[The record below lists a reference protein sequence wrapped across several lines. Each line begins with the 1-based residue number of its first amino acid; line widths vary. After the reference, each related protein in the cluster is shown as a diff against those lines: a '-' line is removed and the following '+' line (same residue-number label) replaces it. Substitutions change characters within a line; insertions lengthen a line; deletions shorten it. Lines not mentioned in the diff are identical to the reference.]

1 MYRVLII
8 EHIVHQILP
17 IPIYLYTTNVIL
29 LYMTSENI
37 KITRSYTMR
46 REVIRMLDKIRE
58 ERGISSSWI
67 VNEAVIEY
75 VNKKYDV
82 E

>member
-1 MYRVLII
+1 M
-8 EHIVHQILP
+8 
-17 IPIYLYTTNVIL
+17 PIYLYTTNAIL
-29 LYMTSENI
+29 LYMISENT

-46 REVIRMLDKIRE
+46 REVVRMLDKIRE
-58 ERGISSSWI
+58 EKGISSSWI

>member
-1 MYRVLII
+1 MI
-8 EHIVHQILP
+8 
-17 IPIYLYTTNVIL
+17 
-29 LYMTSENI
+29 SENI

-46 REVIRMLDKIRE
+46 KEVIRMLDKIRE
-58 ERGISSSWI
+58 ELGISSSWI

>member
-1 MYRVLII
+1 
-8 EHIVHQILP
+8 
-17 IPIYLYTTNVIL
+17 
-29 LYMTSENI
+29 MTSENI

-46 REVIRMLDKIRE
+46 REVIKMLDKIRE

>member
-1 MYRVLII
+1 
-8 EHIVHQILP
+8 
-17 IPIYLYTTNVIL
+17 
-29 LYMTSENI
+29 MTSENI

-46 REVIRMLDKIRE
+46 REVIRILDKISE

-82 E
+82 G

>member
-1 MYRVLII
+1 MI
-8 EHIVHQILP
+8 
-17 IPIYLYTTNVIL
+17 
-29 LYMTSENI
+29 SENT

-46 REVIRMLDKIRE
+46 REVIKMLDKIRE
-58 ERGISSSWI
+58 EQGISSSWI

>member
-1 MYRVLII
+1 M
-8 EHIVHQILP
+8 
-17 IPIYLYTTNVIL
+17 PIYLYTTNAIL
-29 LYMTSENI
+29 LYMISENT

-46 REVIRMLDKIRE
+46 REVIRMLDEIRE
-58 ERGISSSWI
+58 EKGISSSWI

-75 VNKKYDV
+75 VNKEYDV

>member
-1 MYRVLII
+1 M
-8 EHIVHQILP
+8 
-17 IPIYLYTTNVIL
+17 PIYLYTTNAIL
-29 LYMTSENI
+29 LYMISENT

-46 REVIRMLDKIRE
+46 REVIKMLDKIRE
-58 ERGISSSWI
+58 EKGISSSWI

>member
-1 MYRVLII
+1 MI
-8 EHIVHQILP
+8 
-17 IPIYLYTTNVIL
+17 
-29 LYMTSENI
+29 SENI

-46 REVIRMLDKIRE
+46 KEVIEILDKIRE
-58 ERGISSSWI
+58 KQGISSSWI
-67 VNEAVIEY
+67 VNEAVLEY

>member
-1 MYRVLII
+1 MI
-8 EHIVHQILP
+8 
-17 IPIYLYTTNVIL
+17 
-29 LYMTSENI
+29 SENT
-37 KITRSYTMR
+37 KITRSYTMK

-58 ERGISSSWI
+58 EKGISSSWI

>member
-1 MYRVLII
+1 M
-8 EHIVHQILP
+8 
-17 IPIYLYTTNVIL
+17 NAIL
-29 LYMTSENI
+29 LYMISENT

-58 ERGISSSWI
+58 EQGISSSWI

>member
-1 MYRVLII
+1 MI
-8 EHIVHQILP
+8 
-17 IPIYLYTTNVIL
+17 
-29 LYMTSENI
+29 SENT

-58 ERGISSSWI
+58 EQGISASWI
-67 VNEAVIEY
+67 VNEAVLEY
-75 VNKKYDV
+75 VNKHYDV